1 MLTKSIMPKVD
12 NNNLFKDQYS
22 YQFKKAKN
30 IDKTIETL
38 EELKQKFLTVE
49 LMQGFQSIEE
59 IMEVI
64 DDEIKELKEAYGI
77 KN

>member
-1 MLTKSIMPKVD
+1 MPKVD